1 MYLLHVWM
9 LKLRDLIVTV
19 TDSVG
24 MQAQVQN
31 WLSRNEAELSVFSEK
46 YRKSVINLANETVEN
61 MLTLLE
67 AMPESAPSAS
77 TRIRLYDHD
86 GLVELEVH
94 IEVLRKTT
102 ITE

>member
-1 MYLLHVWM
+1 MQLPGYFQIVM
-9 LKLRDLIVTV
+9 LE
-19 TDSVG
+19 
-24 MQAQVQN
+24 N
-31 WLSRNEAELSVFSEK
+31 K
-46 YRKSVINLANETVEN
+46 YRKSVINMANETVEN